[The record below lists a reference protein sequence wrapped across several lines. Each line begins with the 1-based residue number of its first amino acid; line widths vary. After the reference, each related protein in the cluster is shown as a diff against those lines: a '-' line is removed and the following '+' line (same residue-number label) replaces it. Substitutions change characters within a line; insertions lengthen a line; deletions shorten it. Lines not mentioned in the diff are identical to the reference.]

1 MTSLGLENDTDLEL
15 LARWRSDDN
24 RAGSTLVKRH
34 FQTLH
39 RFFSNK
45 AHSQTDD
52 LIQQTF
58 VACIE
63 SKHAFRGESSFRA
76 YLLGLA
82 RYQLHTYYRKRARTQ
97 LLDFTNSSVRD
108 LGASPTG
115 LVAQRQE
122 QQRLQLALQA
132 VPLDQQIALE
142 LTYWEGLSATEIARV
157 LEVPENTVYSRVRRA
172 KGHLRKALAELC
184 AHDDE
189 LKVAYE
195 LLVGTDE

>member
-1 MTSLGLENDTDLEL
+1 MTSLSTENDSDLDL
-15 LARWRSDDN
+15 LARWHQNDI
-24 RAGSTLVKRH
+24 RAGSALVKRH
-34 FQTLH
+34 FRTLH

-45 AHSQTDD
+45 AHGQTDD

-63 SKHAFRGESSFRA
+63 SKHAFRGDSSFRA

-97 LLDFTNSSVRD
+97 QLDFTTSSVRD

-122 QQRLQLALQA
+122 QQRLQLALQS

-142 LTYWEGLSATEIARV
+142 LTYWEGLSAADVARV
-157 LEVPENTVYSRVRRA
+157 LEIPENTVYSRVRRA
-172 KGHLRKALAELC
+172 KAHLRKALDELC
-184 AHDDE
+184 QHDDE
-189 LKVAYE
+189 RKAAYA
-195 LLVGTDE
+195 LLVGADE